1 MKISIQKKSFR
12 NRLILAFLL
21 TSVLPVL
28 FMILFSYYNSTKV
41 VESSVDEMTQ
51 ANLQQTQVNLNV
63 WLDSYE
69 DVLFQIYTNDE
80 IVRMVD
86 EINAGQNVA
95 VNRNAIRRYLRGL
108 FYTKDYI
115 QSMTLITDNG
125 TIAFY
130 DNLTAS
136 TSENSWQN
144 NCEYTQDE
152 LYELISGDNRTHLLS
167 TQEASLF
174 AGEVHYLFHVG
185 HRIIDY
191 RDTAKQVGII
201 VISIDENLLREICL
215 SLQEDGQNGYNSFN
229 FIVDKKGRIVSYVR
243 DEELAEKVVDMEL
256 PVEKRREAYRDFV
269 SRTGMLAGDS
279 VSIYTQYD
287 EGMEWEIVHATN
299 QAKSVEMLKS
309 QQNLLFGVSFLSVL
323 LLVAVIIVMTR
334 HLTGSIRKVAGVME
348 EAGKGSLDVRVNQ
361 IEKMP
366 TEIRIIGDSF
376 NQMMGELQKSV
387 KKEKE
392 AQEQMRNAEIKA
404 LEAQINPHFLYNT
417 LDTINWM
424 AIDREAYDVS
434 NAIGSLEYI
443 LRYGINNSNG
453 IVTVQEEAEWL
464 KQYIFLQQTRL
475 KNTFTC
481 EVHVE
486 PDCRMVKIHKLLL
499 QPFVENAILHGFE
512 NVGRAHRLLVS
523 IRKEEKELCVRI
535 EDNGKGIPEDVLE
548 KIREGNLPKTSEK
561 NHIGMENAIM
571 RMRMYYGEK
580 AKIRIES
587 EVDKGTVVTLLF
599 PVDEGEEE

>member
-191 RDTAKQVGII
+191 RDTTKQVGII

-215 SLQEDGQNGYNSFN
+215 SLQEDGQNG
-229 FIVDKKGRIVSYVR
+229 
-243 DEELAEKVVDMEL
+243 
-256 PVEKRREAYRDFV
+256 
-269 SRTGMLAGDS
+269 
-279 VSIYTQYD
+279 
-287 EGMEWEIVHATN
+287 
-299 QAKSVEMLKS
+299 
-309 QQNLLFGVSFLSVL
+309 
-323 LLVAVIIVMTR
+323 
-334 HLTGSIRKVAGVME
+334 
-348 EAGKGSLDVRVNQ
+348 
-361 IEKMP
+361 
-366 TEIRIIGDSF
+366 
-376 NQMMGELQKSV
+376 
-387 KKEKE
+387 
-392 AQEQMRNAEIKA
+392 
-404 LEAQINPHFLYNT
+404 
-417 LDTINWM
+417 
-424 AIDREAYDVS
+424 
-434 NAIGSLEYI
+434 
-443 LRYGINNSNG
+443 
-453 IVTVQEEAEWL
+453 
-464 KQYIFLQQTRL
+464 
-475 KNTFTC
+475 
-481 EVHVE
+481 
-486 PDCRMVKIHKLLL
+486 
-499 QPFVENAILHGFE
+499 
-512 NVGRAHRLLVS
+512 
-523 IRKEEKELCVRI
+523 
-535 EDNGKGIPEDVLE
+535 
-548 KIREGNLPKTSEK
+548 
-561 NHIGMENAIM
+561 
-571 RMRMYYGEK
+571 
-580 AKIRIES
+580 
-587 EVDKGTVVTLLF
+587 
-599 PVDEGEEE
+599 

>member
-191 RDTAKQVGII
+191 RDTTKQVGII

-287 EGMEWEIVHATN
+287 EGMEWE
-299 QAKSVEMLKS
+299 
-309 QQNLLFGVSFLSVL
+309 LSL
-323 LLVAVIIVMTR
+323 
-334 HLTGSIRKVAGVME
+334 
-348 EAGKGSLDVRVNQ
+348 
-361 IEKMP
+361 
-366 TEIRIIGDSF
+366 
-376 NQMMGELQKSV
+376 
-387 KKEKE
+387 
-392 AQEQMRNAEIKA
+392 
-404 LEAQINPHFLYNT
+404 
-417 LDTINWM
+417 
-424 AIDREAYDVS
+424 
-434 NAIGSLEYI
+434 
-443 LRYGINNSNG
+443 
-453 IVTVQEEAEWL
+453 
-464 KQYIFLQQTRL
+464 
-475 KNTFTC
+475 
-481 EVHVE
+481 
-486 PDCRMVKIHKLLL
+486 IH
-499 QPFVENAILHGFE
+499 I
-512 NVGRAHRLLVS
+512 
-523 IRKEEKELCVRI
+523 
-535 EDNGKGIPEDVLE
+535 
-548 KIREGNLPKTSEK
+548 
-561 NHIGMENAIM
+561 
-571 RMRMYYGEK
+571 
-580 AKIRIES
+580 
-587 EVDKGTVVTLLF
+587 
-599 PVDEGEEE
+599 